1 MTSSET
7 SGTKVSANKLSF
19 PLDTHMTYSDARF
32 GSYGILMSG
41 PGAEDFLDRLD
52 ILTNDQVSGRRFMK
66 HGKGCLQ
73 ILSATN

>member
-1 MTSSET
+1 
-7 SGTKVSANKLSF
+7 
-19 PLDTHMTYSDARF
+19 MTYSDARF